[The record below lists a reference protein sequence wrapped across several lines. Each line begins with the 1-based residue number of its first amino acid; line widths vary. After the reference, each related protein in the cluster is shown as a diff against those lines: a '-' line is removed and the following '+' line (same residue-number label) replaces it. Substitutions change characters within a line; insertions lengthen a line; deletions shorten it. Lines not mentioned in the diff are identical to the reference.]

1 MLKLIAIVFFIFVA
15 IDVYF
20 NASLINALAVFA
32 GVGFFYLVI
41 NVLIKELA
49 VQDD

>member
-1 MLKLIAIVFFIFVA
+1 MLKLIAVVFFILVA
-15 IDVYF
+15 VDVYF
-20 NASLINALAVFA
+20 NASLVNALAIFA

-41 NVLIKELA
+41 NLLIKELA